1 MARISTY
8 PLDGVPVLSDKLLGT
23 NEGDLSTV
31 NFSLTQV
38 KALLRDYTSY
48 AALLTQSGT
57 VAPVATILENSI
69 GGTVT
74 WTRPGAAAGVYTATI
89 TGGTFTANK
98 TMVFINN
105 GSASS
110 TNNIEWA
117 SNNTTTVIIDTTA
130 DSVLAAASIE
140 IRVYK

>member
-69 GGTVT
+69 GGTIA
-74 WTRPGAAAGVYTATI
+74 WTYVSPGVYTATI

-105 GSASS
+105 GS
-110 TNNIEWA
+110 TVVGLNVGW
-117 SNNTTTVIIDTTA
+117 SNPTTTTITL
-130 DSVLAAASIE
+130 DSSGNAVLIGASIE

>member
-74 WTRPGAAAGVYTATI
+74 WSYVSPGVYTATI

-105 GSASS
+105 GS
-110 TNNIEWA
+110 TVVGLNVGW
-117 SNNTTTVIIDTTA
+117 SNPTTTTITL
-130 DSVLAAASIE
+130 DSSGNAVLIGASIE